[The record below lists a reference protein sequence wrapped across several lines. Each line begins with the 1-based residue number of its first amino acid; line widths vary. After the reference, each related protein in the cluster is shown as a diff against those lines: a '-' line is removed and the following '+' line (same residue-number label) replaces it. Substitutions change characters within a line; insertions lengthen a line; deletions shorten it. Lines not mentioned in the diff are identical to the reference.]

1 MTQMSEDQDLIQ
13 NELPEDEPDID
24 PDNPD
29 GELPDEQ
36 ETPEAT
42 GSQDEP
48 EESLNLTIAGFE
60 DDGEGED
67 ETRPKKGDPD
77 WVNRL
82 RRDSRELKRLKRSI
96 ERGQVAEPDSD
107 DVGPEPTLAN
117 PTGNPADAYDE
128 DAFRAAHREWVK
140 KSIAVEERKK
150 EKEKAAHAAERAF
163 QERVASY
170 DAQKRAL
177 PVDDFE
183 DAEETV
189 QSTLNHIQ
197 LGILVKNAPEAAK
210 IVYALGKN
218 EKALQHLASI
228 KDADTY
234 AFELGKM
241 MANMKQAPA
250 KKAIPAPER
259 TVKGGSR
266 GFQAAT
272 SNNLDT
278 LRKKAESSGD
288 WTEYFAAKRKA

>member
-1 MTQMSEDQDLIQ
+1 MTQMSEEQDLIQ
-13 NELPEDEPDID
+13 DELPEDEPDID

-42 GSQDEP
+42 GSNDEP
-48 EESLNLTIAGFE
+48 DESLNLTIAGFE
-60 DDGEGED
+60 EESEPEESGGGNWVKELRKRQREL
-67 ETRPKKGDPD
+67 TRE
-77 WVNRL
+77 N
-82 RRDSRELKRLKRSI
+82 RELKARLESGGKD
-96 ERGQVAEPDSD
+96 EKAVV
-107 DVGPEPTLAN
+107 VGDKPTLA
-117 PTGNPADAYDE
+117 GCGFDDE
-128 DAFRAAHREWVK
+128 RFE
-140 KSIAVEERKK
+140 SELIAWTERKAAFESK
-150 EKEKAAHAAERAF
+150 QSEKRKAEEAAERAF

-272 SNNLDT
+272 SNNLDA